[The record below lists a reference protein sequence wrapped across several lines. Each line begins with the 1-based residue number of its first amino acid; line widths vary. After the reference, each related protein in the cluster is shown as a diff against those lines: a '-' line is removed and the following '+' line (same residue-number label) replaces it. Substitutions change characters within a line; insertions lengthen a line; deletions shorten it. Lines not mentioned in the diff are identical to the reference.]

1 VRTSRTRG
9 AQVFAKRIFFD
20 TDGIPLLVAFL
31 CVTDGVSF
39 QHHVSELLIGGVS
52 WADAP
57 PAEDYFKKIFY

>member
-1 VRTSRTRG
+1 VYFPNPRC
-9 AQVFAKRIFFD
+9 VNVCKENIFY

-31 CVTDGVSF
+31 CVTDGATF
-39 QHHVSELLIGGVS
+39 QHHISELLIGGVS